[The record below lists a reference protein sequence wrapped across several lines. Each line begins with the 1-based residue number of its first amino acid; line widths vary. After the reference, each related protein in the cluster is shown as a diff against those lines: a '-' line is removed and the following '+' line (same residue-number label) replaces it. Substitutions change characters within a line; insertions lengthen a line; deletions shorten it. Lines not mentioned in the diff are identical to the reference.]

1 MTLRQRPE
9 GGDSEPGGHL
19 GKKRHRGPGEPAGLR
34 GQAAGTGEPDT
45 ARWAH
50 SSCAEHRLQGTQE
63 GVETRWRGMGR
74 VAANSQ
80 RAWISAVLGG
90 FGGRHS

>member
-1 MTLRQRPE
+1 M
-9 GGDSEPGGHL
+9 

-34 GQAAGTGEPDT
+34 GQAAGTGEPGT